1 MLEAVPDRLNVRAK
15 LGFTVGDYASN
26 LYWQSVSLFLLF
38 FYTDA
43 VGLPAATAGLIYMIA
58 SIFDGAIDPLMG
70 VIADRTRTRWGRYR
84 PYLLFGAAPLGLAF
98 VLLYYRPPFEGL
110 ALAGWVLV
118 AHMIFRVAYTA
129 VSIPYTSLNARVTES
144 SGERSTLAGFRM
156 IFATLAGL
164 TVAALTQPVVDLAGG
179 GDPARGFTVVAAAFA
194 LVATAIFPL
203 VFLAV
208 HEPPEHDARPPLTL
222 REQCRAVLGNRAFWI
237 VMAAVCM
244 SVICSTAIGKSVLY
258 YFKYYLSDP
267 AAAKLALPLFAA
279 VGLVI
284 IPAWVVVS
292 RRVGKRAAWLIS
304 SCWNLAGLLFFAL
317 VDIRSAPLMMAFLVY
332 MQVGG
337 LGAAMTFWSMLPDT
351 VEYGEWRT
359 GLRAESFIFGLG
371 QFFLKAALGLGA
383 GLFGWSLGA
392 VGYVPNQAQTPETL
406 AGLKDIMVILPMIGT
421 AGAGLAMWFYPL
433 RRGDHEAIV
442 RELQGRPAGTGRP
455 APVSRPA
462 VGQEIYET

>member
-1 MLEAVPDRLNVRAK
+1 MLEPAPDRLSLRGK
-15 LGFTVGDYASN
+15 LGFTMGEYASN

-58 SIFDGAIDPLMG
+58 SIFDGATDPLMG
-70 VIADRTRTRWGRYR
+70 MIADRTRTRWGRYR
-84 PYLLFGAAPLGLAF
+84 PYLLFGAVPLGLSF
-98 VLLYYRPPFEGL
+98 VLLYYRPPLEGL
-110 ALAGWVLV
+110 ALAGWMLI
-118 AHMIFRVAYTA
+118 AHMVFRLAYTA

-164 TVAALTQPVVDLAGG
+164 TVAALTQPVVDLADGG
-179 GDPARGFTVVAAAFA
+179 RGPAHGFMVAAAIFA
-194 LVATAIFPL
+194 VVATVVYPL
-203 VFLAV
+203 VFLTV
-208 HEPPEHDARPPLTL
+208 REPPERDVGPPLSL
-222 REQCRAVLGNRAFWI
+222 REQWTAVLGNRAFCI
-237 VMAAVCM
+237 VMAGISM
-244 SVICSTAIGKSVLY
+244 GLICSAVLGKSVLY
-258 YFKYYLSDP
+258 YFKYYLNDP
-267 AAAKLALPLFAA
+267 AAAKVVLPLLAG

-284 IPAWVVVS
+284 IPAWIVVS
-292 RRVGKRAAWLIS
+292 RRVGKRAAWLITT
-304 SCWNLAGLLFFAL
+304 CWNLAGLLFFAL

-359 GLRAESFIFGLG
+359 GLRAEAFIFGLA

-383 GLFGWSLGA
+383 GLFGWALGA
-392 VGYVPNQAQTPETL
+392 VGYVPNQPQTPETL
-406 AGLKDIMVILPMIGT
+406 AGLKTIMVVLPMIGV

-442 RELQGRPAGTGRP
+442 RVLQARPAIGE
-455 APVSRPA
+455 
-462 VGQEIYET
+462 EIYET